1 MSGKAKNRKDVMLSR
16 TARLAKEAKR
26 GVIKEFGEISKGVL
40 TELFKIAT
48 LQKK

>member
-1 MSGKAKNRKDVMLSR
+1 MSGTAKKVLSR
-16 TARLAKEAKR
+16 AERLAKEAGK
-26 GVIKEFGEISKGVL
+26 GVLKEVGEISKGVL

>member
-1 MSGKAKNRKDVMLSR
+1 MSLTTKKVLSR
-16 TARLAKEAKR
+16 TERLAKEAGK
-26 GVIKEFGEISKGVL
+26 GVVQEVAEISKGVL

>member
-1 MSGKAKNRKDVMLSR
+1 MSGKSKNGKNVVLRR
-16 TARLAKEAKR
+16 TEKLAKEAEK